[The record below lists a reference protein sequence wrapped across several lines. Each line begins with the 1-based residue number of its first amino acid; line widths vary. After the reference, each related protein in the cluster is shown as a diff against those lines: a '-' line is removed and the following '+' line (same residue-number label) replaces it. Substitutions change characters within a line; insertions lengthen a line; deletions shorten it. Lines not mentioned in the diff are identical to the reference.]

1 MRPLPRA
8 LRALMLVLLP
18 LLLLLASPP
27 ALRAQRS
34 LEIRRFDALI
44 AVDPDASID
53 VTETIEA
60 RFNGKWNGIY
70 RKVPVK
76 YRTPQGF
83 NWSIR
88 LELVSATDDQGNAL
102 RTETSRESHYVQ
114 YKIWVP
120 GAEDAT
126 RTIALRYRAR
136 NALRFFEEHDELYWN
151 VTGDEWDVPLGMV
164 TAAITLPEG
173 ATGIRATA
181 FNGVQGAT
189 LREAELTESASG
201 IAIRMP
207 RPLEFREGVTA
218 VVGWDKGFVREPT
231 RLDRAGGFLAS
242 NWPLAIPFAVL
253 ATMLAIWRRRGR
265 DPRQRP
271 IAVQYEPPAD
281 LTPAEAGTLTDERV
295 DMRDIT
301 ATVVDLAVRGFLRI
315 EEVEKKELFGLLS
328 SEDFRFHRL
337 RPESDWSGLAPHER
351 RIVKGIFEDAVDDTV
366 MLSDLKNEFYKEL
379 DGIRSGVMDRLMS
392 KGMFRVRPDQTRTA
406 WIVGGVIFG
415 VLLAFGGSMV
425 AAAFSLTPVP
435 FLIAGAL
442 SAVIVMVIGWQM
454 PARTE
459 TGTRMLEQT
468 LGFGE
473 FLERVDRDRYENVK
487 RTPEMF
493 ERFLP
498 YAMAFGVE
506 AKWAKAFKDIYVQP
520 PNWYAGAHVGMFNAT
535 TFSRS
540 LSSMST
546 QTAGAMSSSPRSS
559 SGSGFSGGSSGGG
572 GGGGGGGGF

>member
-8 LRALMLVLLP
+8 PRALTLP
-18 LLLLLASPP
+18 LLLLLAAPP

-44 AVDPDASID
+44 VVDPDASID

-70 RKVPVK
+70 RKVPVQ

-164 TAAITLPEG
+164 TAAITLPQG
-173 ATGIRATA
+173 ATGVRATA

-189 LREAELTESASG
+189 LREAELTESATG
-201 IAIRMP
+201 LAIRMP
-207 RPLEFREGVTA
+207 RPLEFREGITA

-271 IAVQYEPPAD
+271 IAVQYEPPTD

-301 ATVVDLAVRGFLRI
+301 ATVVDLAVRGFLKI
-315 EEVEKKELFGLLS
+315 EEVEKKELFGLMT

-337 RPESDWSGLAPHER
+337 RPEGEWSSLAAHER
-351 RIVKGIFEDAVDDTV
+351 RILKGIFEDAVDDSV

-379 DGIRSGVMDRLMS
+379 DGIRSGVMDRLMT

-406 WIVGGVIFG
+406 WVVGGMIFG
-415 VLLAFGGSMV
+415 VLLAFGGSML

-454 PARTE
+454 PARTDA
-459 TGTRMLEQT
+459 GTRMLEQT

-473 FLERVDRDRYENVK
+473 FLERVDRERYQNVK
-487 RTPEMF
+487 LTPEMF

-506 AKWAKAFKDIYVQP
+506 SKWAKAFKDIYVQP
-520 PNWYAGAHVGMFNAT
+520 PIWYAGTHAGMFNAS

>member
-1 MRPLPRA
+1 VRPLPRA
-8 LRALMLVLLP
+8 PRALTLP
-18 LLLLLASPP
+18 LLLLLAAPP
-27 ALRAQRS
+27 ALRAQRL

-70 RKVPVK
+70 RKVPAQ

-164 TAAITLPEG
+164 TAAITLPQG
-173 ATGIRATA
+173 ATGVRATA

-189 LREAELTESASG
+189 LREAELTQSASG

-218 VVGWDKGFVREPT
+218 VVGWNKGVVREPT
-231 RLDRAGGFLAS
+231 RLDRAAGFLAS
-242 NWPLAIPFAVL
+242 NWPLGIPFAVL

-271 IAVQYEPPAD
+271 ITVQYEPPTD

-301 ATVVDLAVRGFLRI
+301 ATVVDLAVRGFLKI
-315 EEVEKKELFGLLS
+315 EEVEKKELFGLMT

-337 RPESDWSGLAPHER
+337 RRQRGHRPR
-351 RIVKGIFEDAVDDTV
+351 RRPPPLQDPPQRSQARPPVGI
-366 MLSDLKNEFYKEL
+366 
-379 DGIRSGVMDRLMS
+379 
-392 KGMFRVRPDQTRTA
+392 
-406 WIVGGVIFG
+406 
-415 VLLAFGGSMV
+415 
-425 AAAFSLTPVP
+425 
-435 FLIAGAL
+435 
-442 SAVIVMVIGWQM
+442 
-454 PARTE
+454 
-459 TGTRMLEQT
+459 
-468 LGFGE
+468 
-473 FLERVDRDRYENVK
+473 
-487 RTPEMF
+487 
-493 ERFLP
+493 
-498 YAMAFGVE
+498 
-506 AKWAKAFKDIYVQP
+506 QP
-520 PNWYAGAHVGMFNAT
+520 
-535 TFSRS
+535 
-540 LSSMST
+540 
-546 QTAGAMSSSPRSS
+546 
-559 SGSGFSGGSSGGG
+559 
-572 GGGGGGGGF
+572 

>member
-1 MRPLPRA
+1 MSPLPRV
-8 LRALMLVLLP
+8 LRAWMLAVP
-18 LLLLLASPP
+18 LLLTAPQALA
-27 ALRAQRS
+27 AQRS

-44 AVDPDASID
+44 AVEADASID

-114 YKIWVP
+114 YKIWIP

-136 NALRFFEEHDELYWN
+136 NALRFFDEHDELYWN
-151 VTGDEWDVPLGMV
+151 VTGDEWDVSLGMV

-173 ATGIRATA
+173 ATGVRATA

-242 NWPLAIPFAVL
+242 NWPLGIPFAVL

-265 DPRQRP
+265 DPRRRP
-271 IAVQYEPPAD
+271 VAVQYEPPAD

-301 ATVVDLAVRGFLRI
+301 ATVVDLAVRGFLKI
-315 EEVEKKELFGLLS
+315 EEVEKKELFGLVT

-337 RPESDWSGLAPHER
+337 RPESEWSGLAPHER
-351 RIVKGIFEDAVDDTV
+351 RILKGIFEDADDDGAV
-366 MLSDLKNEFYKEL
+366 MLSDLRNEFYKEL
-379 DGIRSGVMDRLMS
+379 DGIRSGVMDRLMT

-406 WIVGGVIFG
+406 WVVGGMIFG

-459 TGTRMLEQT
+459 AGTRMLEQT

-506 AKWAKAFKDIYVQP
+506 AKWAKAFRDIYVQP
-520 PNWYAGAHVGMFNAT
+520 PGWYAGTHAGLFNAT